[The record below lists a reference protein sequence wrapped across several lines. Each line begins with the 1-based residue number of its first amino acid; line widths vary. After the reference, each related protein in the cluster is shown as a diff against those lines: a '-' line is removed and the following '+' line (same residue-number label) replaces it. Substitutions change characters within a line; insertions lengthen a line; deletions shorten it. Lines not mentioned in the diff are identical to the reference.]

1 MPIPDDLDAK
11 RRIQFGQHADVVKR
25 VLVVDDTQVEQKI
38 AAAHLKNENFDLR
51 FATNGRQALEMIK
64 GHLTDLVLTDLVM
77 PEIDGLELVGRIRR
91 EHPTIPVVLM
101 TAMGDEETALL
112 ALKAGA
118 ASYIPKQSLQKH
130 LVQTIRSVLLAAR
143 AVVERNTPWSYL
155 KYSESH
161 FVLGYE
167 PRGRITLIEQFEE
180 ELEQMDFC
188 DATDRI
194 RVGTALMEALTNA
207 VEHGNLDLDS
217 RLREPS
223 HDEYHE
229 LMERRK
235 RMSPYA
241 ERRVSITKRVTPP
254 EVVYIVEDEGKGYD
268 RRDLPDPTD
277 PENLSKI
284 GGRGLVLIQT
294 FLDEVSFNDR
304 GNIITMTKRRTTA

>member
-1 MPIPDDLDAK
+1 MQTPEKLNA
-11 RRIQFGQHADVVKR
+11 RRCVRTGRANRVER
-25 VLVVDDTQVEQKI
+25 VLVVDDTQVERKL
-38 AAAHLKNENFDLR
+38 AAAFLKDENFDLHL
-51 FATNGRQALEMIK
+51 AENGHQALKIIRD
-64 GHLTDLVLTDLVM
+64 HSPDLVLTDLVM
-77 PEIDGLELVGRIRR
+77 PEIDGLELVRRIRR

-101 TAMGDEETALL
+101 TAMGTEETALL
-112 ALKAGA
+112 ALNAGA
-118 ASYIPKQSLQKH
+118 ASYIPKQSLHRH

-143 AVVERNTPWSYL
+143 AVVERKKPWSYL

-167 PRGRITLIEQFEE
+167 PSGRVTLVEQFEE
-180 ELEQMDFC
+180 ELERMDFC

-194 RVGTALMEALTNA
+194 RVGTALMEAITNA

-217 RLREPS
+217 RLKEPS
-223 HDEYHE
+223 HDEYDQ

-254 EVVYIVEDEGKGYD
+254 EVIYIIEDEGEGFD
-268 RRDLPDPTD
+268 HRNLPDPTN

-304 GNIITMTKRRTTA
+304 GNIITLKKRRTTV

>member
-1 MPIPDDLDAK
+1 MNAK
-11 RRIQFGQHADVVKR
+11 RQIESGHVVGQVKR
-25 VLVVDDTQVEQKI
+25 VLVVDDTQVERKI
-38 AAAHLKNENFDLR
+38 AAAYLKGENFDVQ
-51 FATNGRQALEMIK
+51 FAENGRQALEIISDRPP
-64 GHLTDLVLTDLVM
+64 DLVLTDLVM
-77 PEIDGLELVGRIRR
+77 PEIDGLELVSRIRR
-91 EHPTIPVVLM
+91 EHSTIPVVLM
-101 TAMGDEETALL
+101 TAMGNEETALQ

-130 LVQTIRSVLLAAR
+130 LVQTIQSVLLAAK
-143 AVVERNTPWSYL
+143 AVVKRNAPWSYL

-167 PRGRITLIEQFEE
+167 PRGRSTLIEQFEE
-180 ELEQMDFC
+180 ELERMDFC

-207 VEHGNLDLDS
+207 VEHGNLGLDS

-223 HDEYHE
+223 HDEYYE

-235 RMSPYA
+235 RISPYA

-254 EVVYIVEDEGKGYD
+254 EVVYIVEDEGAGFDYT
-268 RRDLPDPTD
+268 DLPDPTD

-304 GNIITMTKRRTTA
+304 GNIITMKKRRTTV